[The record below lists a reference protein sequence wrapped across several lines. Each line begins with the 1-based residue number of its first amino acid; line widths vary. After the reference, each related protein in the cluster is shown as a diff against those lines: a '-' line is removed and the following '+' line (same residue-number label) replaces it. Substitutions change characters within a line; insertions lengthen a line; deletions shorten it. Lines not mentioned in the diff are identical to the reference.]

1 MSRQFPA
8 VVNDHNKTEQ
18 SMENELE
25 TQVDAVYAPEPE
37 QTQSEMMAETLA
49 GIRERD
55 KEVIDPAATPV
66 AKADKPRATDG
77 KYAKETDEQKA
88 AKVAAPP
95 AQPADAPAAATDPA
109 APQIQATRVQA
120 PTSYSPAGKAEF
132 DKAAPAIQ
140 QEILKR
146 EGDFHKYYQ
155 TTQQQIEPIK
165 QSANFGNEVAQA
177 LRPFEQTMRG
187 LGASPVQA
195 IQGLFAADHKLRYG
209 APQEKLQAFAE
220 LAKGYGIDLSQGLP
234 TQQQVDPNVE
244 YLQRQNHQAMQTAQQ
259 AQQEILQMKQAFA
272 RQNEAAEQ
280 SQLNSVIEQARQ
292 GKPHFD
298 ELRQEIGMILQS
310 SLNRANQTG
319 EGPMT
324 LDQAYE
330 AALWQSPKHRV
341 ELLAKQREDE
351 LATAAQKRA
360 EDAEKAK
367 LAKKASSVN
376 VQKRGTM
383 PAQAPV
389 GSNQDFMRA
398 KLDEIRSR

>member
-1 MSRQFPA
+1 
-8 VVNDHNKTEQ
+8 
-18 SMENELE
+18 
-25 TQVDAVYAPEPE
+25 
-37 QTQSEMMAETLA
+37 
-49 GIRERD
+49 
-55 KEVIDPAATPV
+55 
-66 AKADKPRATDG
+66 
-77 KYAKETDEQKA
+77 
-88 AKVAAPP
+88 
-95 AQPADAPAAATDPA
+95 
-109 APQIQATRVQA
+109 
-120 PTSYSPAGKAEF
+120 
-132 DKAAPAIQ
+132 
-140 QEILKR
+140 
-146 EGDFHKYYQ
+146 
-155 TTQQQIEPIK
+155 
-165 QSANFGNEVAQA
+165 
-177 LRPFEQTMRG
+177 MRG